1 MHIIDDRMKTAR
13 FRWAVAGGAALVAG
27 TLGLLGAFA
36 WQPSAPTTVADPQ
49 NTAQVAQGSTVY
61 AEQCASCHGERL
73 EGQPDWRSR
82 KPNGRLPAPPH
93 DASGHT
99 WHHPD
104 ADLFKITKQGIGA
117 FAPSGYES
125 DMPAFSGILRD
136 ADIWAVLAFIKSS
149 WPEDARRRQAATNDR
164 AQK

>member
-1 MHIIDDRMKTAR
+1 MHIIDHGKAAR
-13 FRWAVAGGAALVAG
+13 FRWAVAGGAALIAG
-27 TLGLLGAFA
+27 TVGAYF
-36 WQPSAPTTVADPQ
+36 WQPGASAAGADPR
-49 NTAQVAQGSTVY
+49 NTAQVEQGSVVY
-61 AEQCASCHGERL
+61 AEQCASCHGDRL

-82 KPNGRLPAPPH
+82 KRDGRLPAPPH

-104 ADLFKITKQGIGA
+104 ADLFKITKQGIA
-117 FAPSGYES
+117 VFAPPGYES
-125 DMPAFSGILRD
+125 DMPAFAGILSD

-149 WPEDARRRQAATNDR
+149 WPEDTRRRQAETNDR